1 MRQYDLWFAYPEQK
15 CVVKANAVSPPPEY
29 DWVAR
34 YASKEAA
41 KVALKREG
49 LIPTD
54 GILPPDGG
62 PLRTPLVS
70 DQSLLQAGFIYTPRV
85 G

>member
-15 CVVKANAVSPPPEY
+15 CVVKANAVSPLEH
-29 DWVAR
+29 DWVAQ

-41 KVALKREG
+41 EMPLKREG

-62 PLRTPLVS
+62 LLRTPLVS
-70 DQSLLQAGFIYTPRV
+70 DQSLLQAGFHHTPRV
-85 G
+85 D

>member
-15 CVVKANAVSPPPEY
+15 CVVKANAVSPPEY
-29 DWVAR
+29 SWVAR
-34 YASKEAA
+34 YESKEAA
-41 KVALKREG
+41 EVSLKREN

-62 PLRTPLVS
+62 PSRTPLVS
-70 DQSLLQAGFIYTPRV
+70 DQSLLQAGFSYAPRAD
-85 G
+85 